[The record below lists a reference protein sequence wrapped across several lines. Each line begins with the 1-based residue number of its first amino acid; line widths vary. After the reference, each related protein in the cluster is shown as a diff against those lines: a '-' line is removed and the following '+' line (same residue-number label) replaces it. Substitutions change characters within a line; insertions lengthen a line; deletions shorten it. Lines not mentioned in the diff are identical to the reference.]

1 MIRVNTHRF
10 GAIPTL
16 ALVELLTIALV
27 ASTAAPVLA
36 QATFEKAIAT
46 PGSSYAQDAE
56 QTFDGGYVVGA
67 NYCAEIC
74 YFALLSKLDSS
85 GNLQWQKRYQLP
97 GFQTQLNAS
106 RQTSDGGYV
115 WAGYLPYF
123 NGCPGCAF
131 VAKLDSNG
139 NIQWQNSYRGLD
151 VAQANDIGQTTG
163 DGGYVI
169 AGNTA
174 PSQFGTRQAWI
185 AKLDSFG
192 NVQWQKSLSDSNNAC
207 YGAFGNSLQQ
217 TTGGGFV
224 LVGYT
229 SVYPWKVLVVKVDS
243 NGNVKWQTRYS
254 SSGAGSAGCGI
265 QQTSD
270 GGYIVGGYNTDVSAQ
285 NALALKLD
293 SSGKVQWAKTFGASG
308 ATTSQF
314 NSVRPTTD
322 GGYVFSGYFYN
333 SGDKSWIVR
342 TDSNGN
348 VQWQKTYGKS
358 TAVTQFNKVTA
369 TSGGGLIAVGHTNQF
384 NSAGSAYIVK
394 ADSGG
399 NVANCHDLQ
408 STTATVRSVS
418 FTSSSARLSI
428 SAPTNLSESSFATAS
443 STSLTPTNECP

>member
-1 MIRVNTHRF
+1 MIRVNAHRL
-10 GAIPTL
+10 GAISTL
-16 ALVELLTIALV
+16 ALVELFAIGLV
-27 ASTAAPVLA
+27 ASTAGPALA

-46 PGSSYAQDAE
+46 PGSSYAQDVA
-56 QTFDGGYVVGA
+56 QTADGGHVVGA
-67 NYCAEIC
+67 NYCSVTC

-85 GNLQWQKRYQLP
+85 GNLQWQKQYQLP

-139 NIQWQNSYRGLD
+139 DIQWQNSYRGLD
-151 VAQANDIGQTTG
+151 VAQAKDIWQTTV

-169 AGNTA
+169 AGDTA

-229 SVYPWKVLVVKVDS
+229 SVYSWKVLVVKVDS

-254 SSGAGSAGCGI
+254 STGGGSAGCGI

-270 GGYIVGGYNTDVSAQ
+270 GGLIVGGYNSDASTQ

-293 SSGKVQWAKTFGASG
+293 SSGKVQWAKTYGASG
-308 ATTSQF
+308 AATSQF
-314 NSVRPTTD
+314 NSVRQTTD
-322 GGYVFSGYFYN
+322 GGYVFGGYFYN

-358 TAVTQFNKVTA
+358 TAARQFNKVSA
-369 TSGGGLIAVGHTNQF
+369 TSNGGLIAVGHTNQF

-394 ADSGG
+394 TDSGG
-399 NVANCHDLQ
+399 IVANCPDLQ
-408 STTATVRSVS
+408 STTATIRSVP

-428 SAPTNLSESSFATAS
+428 SVPTNLSESGFATAS
-443 STSLTPTNECP
+443 STSLTLTQECP